1 MTKGSELLFFAPHV
15 FPQLEPERG
24 RIVVPTQP
32 SVAATAKRN
41 VETIAQLEQQLLAHQ
56 SRTERWGN
64 GIARFFGSLRFVV
77 AQIVFV
83 TLWIAL
89 NAERTAWIRPFDP
102 YPFPFLSLVVG
113 MEFIFLTTFVL
124 INQKHQMRRV
134 EQWSHLHL
142 QLSMLTEQEVTKNMK
157 MLHAIF
163 REIKP
168 EMPTRDPEVSELSQN
183 TEIAAL
189 VDEIEK
195 ARDND
200 VLPQDKQRG

>member
-1 MTKGSELLFFAPHV
+1 
-15 FPQLEPERG
+15 LEPELG
-24 RIVVPTQP
+24 RIVVSSQP

-41 VETIAQLEQQLLAHQ
+41 VETIAQLEHQLLAQQ
-56 SRTERWGN
+56 SRTERWGS

-77 AQIVFV
+77 AQIFFV
-83 TLWIAL
+83 AAWIVL
-89 NAERTAWIRPFDP
+89 NAERTAWLRPFDP

-124 INQKHQMRRV
+124 INQKHQMRRA

-142 QLSMLTEQEVTKNMK
+142 QLSMLTEQEVTKNMR
-157 MLHAIF
+157 MLHMICQ
-163 REIKP
+163 ELKP

-189 VDEIEK
+189 VDENRK
-195 ARDND
+195 GSG
-200 VLPQDKQRG
+200 Q